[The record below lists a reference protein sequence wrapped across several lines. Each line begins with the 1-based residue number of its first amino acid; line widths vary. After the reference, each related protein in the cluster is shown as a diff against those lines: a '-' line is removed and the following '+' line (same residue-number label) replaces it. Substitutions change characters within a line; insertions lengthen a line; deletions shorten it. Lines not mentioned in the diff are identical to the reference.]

1 MRYFFKDLNI
11 SNEEFKMAIDKKG
24 ISVEELCNITNI
36 DKITFLNFIS
46 FNYDLNYNN
55 NIEGKTLSLE
65 EIRKIEECLNIN
77 LLKTDSF
84 NAYNNTIVSI
94 LDKIKLEKT
103 KIDEDLDIMNKKSN
117 KNINDFIKIE
127 QLKSEALAF
136 DKVISIISER

>member
-46 FNYDLNYNN
+46 SNYDLNYNN
-55 NIEGKTLSLE
+55 DIESKTLSLE
-65 EIRKIEECLNIN
+65 EIIKIEKCLNTN
-77 LLKTDSF
+77 LLKIDSF
-84 NAYNNTIVSI
+84 NTDNNTIVSI
-94 LDKIKLEKT
+94 LNKIKLEKA
-103 KIDEDLDIMNKKSN
+103 KVDEDLDIINKKDD
-117 KNINDFIKIE
+117 KNINDFIRIE
-127 QLKSEALAF
+127 QLKSEASAF

>member
-84 NAYNNTIVSI
+84 NADNNTIVSI